1 MPVLSPATSRY
12 PAADGS
18 EETTVVRVMI
28 AEDTGILRE
37 TLSALISLQDD
48 LDVVAEIATGDAIV
62 PHALRHQPDVAVV
75 DIDLPNVDGLT
86 ATAELREK
94 VPGCQVLILTGLA
107 RPGNLPAALAAGA
120 TGFLLKDTSAADLVA
135 AIRRVAAG
143 ERVIDATMAVSALQ
157 QRHSPLSP
165 RETDVLRHYAAGTD
179 PRDIAATLF
188 LSYGTVRN
196 YLASAMSKLDARN
209 RVDAIRIAT
218 EAGWL

>member
-1 MPVLSPATSRY
+1 M
-12 PAADGS
+12 
-18 EETTVVRVMI
+18 VRVMI

-37 TLSALISLQDD
+37 TLSALIALQDD

-62 PHALRHQPDVAVV
+62 PSAQRHRLDVAVV
-75 DIDLPNVDGLT
+75 DIDLPHVDGLT

-120 TGFLLKDTSAADLVA
+120 IGFLLKDTSAVELVA

-143 ERVIDATMAVSALQ
+143 EKVIDATIAASALQ
-157 QRHSPLSP
+157 QRPSPLSP
-165 RETDVLRHYAAGTD
+165 RETDVLRRFAAGAD
-179 PRDIAATLF
+179 LRDIAGELF

-196 YLASAMSKLDARN
+196 YLAAAMVKLDARN

>member
-1 MPVLSPATSRY
+1 
-12 PAADGS
+12 
-18 EETTVVRVMI
+18 MI

-37 TLSALISLQDD
+37 TLSSLIALQDD
-48 LDVVAEIATGDAIV
+48 LEVVAEVASGDAIV
-62 PHALRHQPDVAVV
+62 PHALRHRPEVAVI
-75 DIDLPNVDGLT
+75 DIDLPRVDGLT

-94 VPGCQVLILTGLA
+94 VRGCRVLILTGLA

-120 TGFLLKDTSAADLVA
+120 TGFLLKDTTAADLVT
-135 AIRRVAAG
+135 AIRRVGAG

-157 QRHSPLSP
+157 QPRSPLSP

-196 YLASAMSKLDARN
+196 YLASAMVKLDARN

>member
-1 MPVLSPATSRY
+1 MAGVSTDTLSARDREG
-12 PAADGS
+12 AAV
-18 EETTVVRVMI
+18 VVRVMI

-37 TLSALISLQDD
+37 TLSSLIALQDD
-48 LDVVAEIATGDAIV
+48 LEVVAEVASGDAIV
-62 PHALRHQPDVAVV
+62 PHALRHRPEVAVI
-75 DIDLPNVDGLT
+75 DIDLPRVDGLT

-94 VPGCQVLILTGLA
+94 VPGCRVLILTGLA

-120 TGFLLKDTSAADLVA
+120 TGFLLKDTTAADLVT
-135 AIRRVAAG
+135 AIRRVGAG

-157 QRHSPLSP
+157 QPRSPLSP

-196 YLASAMSKLDARN
+196 YLASAMVKLDARN

>member
-1 MPVLSPATSRY
+1 MTGSGR
-12 PAADGS
+12 PAA
-18 EETTVVRVMI
+18 VVRVMI

-37 TLSALISLQDD
+37 TLSSLIALQDD
-48 LDVVAEIATGDAIV
+48 LAVVAEIASGDAIV
-62 PHALRHQPDVAVV
+62 PYALRHQPDVAVV
-75 DIDLPNVDGLT
+75 DIDLPQVDGLT

-94 VPGCQVLILTGLA
+94 VPACRVLILTGLA

-120 TGFLLKDTSAADLVA
+120 TGFLLKDTTAADLVT

-157 QRHSPLSP
+157 QPRSPLSP
-165 RETDVLRHYAAGTD
+165 RETDVLRHYATGTD
-179 PRDIAATLF
+179 PRDIAAKLF

-196 YLASAMSKLDARN
+196 YLASAMVKLDARN

>member
-1 MPVLSPATSRY
+1 MLFAGGGEGTM
-12 PAADGS
+12 
-18 EETTVVRVMI
+18 TVVRVMI

-37 TLSALISLQDD
+37 TLSALIAMQDD
-48 LDVVAEIATGDAIV
+48 LDVVAEVASGDAIV
-62 PHALRHQPDVAVV
+62 PYALRHQPDVVVV
-75 DIDLPNVDGLT
+75 DIDLPRVDGIT
-86 ATAELREK
+86 ATAELRAK
-94 VPGCQVLILTGLA
+94 VPDCQVLILTGLA

-143 ERVIDATMAVSALQ
+143 ERVIDATTAVNALQ
-157 QRHSPLSP
+157 QPQSPLSP

-179 PRDIAATLF
+179 PRDIAAKLF

-196 YLASAMSKLDARN
+196 YLASAMAKLNARN